1 MEEYNKINKGNFE
14 FYENRIQNDNKSY
27 SSRIL
32 LNINDISSYKKN
44 SHKDSFKSEEK
55 TKFKTFK
62 DSKNNR
68 FPLLQISSHF
78 ESTNR
83 NKYIDSIYSKNNIDT
98 KKNNFLEKFLFNSL
112 DFDNYQ
118 KAVIESKILKK
129 SKNKLPLLNNEEK
142 KDSNKKDEYHD
153 KISSI
158 NSYRNNIPKSIL
170 EKKKYSNCLKI
181 LEEIN
186 DNFIFC

>member
-32 LNINDISSYKKN
+32 LNIKDISSYKKN
-44 SHKDSFKSEEK
+44 STKDSFKSEEK

-68 FPLLQISSHF
+68 SPLLQISSHF

-153 KISSI
+153 EISSI

-170 EKKKYSNCLKI
+170 EKKKIFKLLK
-181 LEEIN
+181 
-186 DNFIFC
+186 NFGRN